1 MHFLNINKLMKEGRN
16 NIDNQ
21 NIKAFQS
28 DSNAI
33 ENIIT
38 PE

>member
-1 MHFLNINKLMKEGRN
+1 MHFLNINKLMKKSEL
-16 NIDNQ
+16 DNQ

>member
-1 MHFLNINKLMKEGRN
+1 MHFLNINKLMKEART
-16 NIDNQ
+16 NQ

>member
-1 MHFLNINKLMKEGRN
+1 MKEART
-16 NIDNQ
+16 IDNQ

-38 PE
+38 PG